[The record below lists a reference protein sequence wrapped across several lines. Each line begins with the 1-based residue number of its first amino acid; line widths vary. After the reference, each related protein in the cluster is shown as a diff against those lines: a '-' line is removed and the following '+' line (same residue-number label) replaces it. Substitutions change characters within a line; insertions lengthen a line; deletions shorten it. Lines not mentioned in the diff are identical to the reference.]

1 MAGIVFNPPIDEIT
15 KKIVATFHPRRVVL
29 FGSRGR
35 GDHRADSDVDLLI
48 EMESDLPPRERAM
61 RVDALFW
68 DRLWPMD
75 VVVYTPEEADRL
87 RHSRNSLVGIAE
99 REGKVLY
106 ERRG

>member
-1 MAGIVFNPPIDEIT
+1 MIIEPPIEQIT
-15 KKIVATFHPRRVVL
+15 RKIVEAFHPRRVVM
-29 FGSRGR
+29 FGSRAR
-35 GDHRADSDVDLLI
+35 GDHRSDSDLDLLI
-48 EMESDLPPRERAM
+48 EMESDLPPRQRAM
-61 RVDALFW
+61 QVDWLFR